1 MKPKPKKN
9 DRSGKVNKT
18 IKPIKAW
25 ACVHPNGVLNIMT
38 HTPKDRIWEVME
50 INCLKTRNILF
61 EEGYRIVRVR
71 VEVV

>member
-18 IKPIKAW
+18 IKPVKAW
-25 ACVHPNGVLNIMT
+25 ACVHPNGVLIIIT
-38 HTPKDRIWEVME
+38 RTTKDRIWEAME
-50 INCLKTRNILF
+50 INFLKTRKILF